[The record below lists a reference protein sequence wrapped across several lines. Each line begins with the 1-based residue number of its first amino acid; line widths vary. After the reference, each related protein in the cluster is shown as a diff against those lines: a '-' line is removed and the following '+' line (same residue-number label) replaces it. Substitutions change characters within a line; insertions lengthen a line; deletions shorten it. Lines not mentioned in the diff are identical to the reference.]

1 MTPSDLLAPI
11 PQLEVSGWKDVPI
24 VENHD
29 SLVPIGPFTGYP
41 TLFTNSIY
49 FGERIDSPY
58 RADKGNELD
67 GAFITIFARRSVAD
81 RLLVAQTLLPPGHR
95 FVVYDAYRSLQ
106 VQRALYDH
114 YLESLRESTPK
125 LSDDA
130 LSAQTQKYT
139 AIPSSDPTRPSPHN
153 TGGSVDLA
161 VVRLS
166 SEDEARIR
174 EIDQELAE
182 LPYETDWSLFSRR
195 AQDPYAEP
203 DTPAKK
209 AYLLEM
215 ERMLIMRDGGEL
227 LDYGT
232 PFDWGGPE
240 AALRYYEEPRSLSSK
255 DSEPRDN
262 RRLQH
267 NALAAAGFA
276 GYLEEWWHVNAP
288 ESQSGAQALGLP
300 RAHFGGQELGEAHL
314 EFEDMRR
321 RHHASM
327 LEQFERVA
335 SGEPHIPP
343 GYRPEI
349 PWVHELQ
356 RQALQHMLERNAHP
370 SSTKLRAAAIIAV
383 PVQV

>member
-1 MTPSDLLAPI
+1 MPAHS
-11 PQLEVSGWKDVPI
+11 VVDVGASAGQDKACGI
-24 VENHD
+24 AQF
-29 SLVPIGPFTGYP
+29 SSAFTCY
-41 TLFTNSIY
+41 
-49 FGERIDSPY
+49 
-58 RADKGNELD
+58 
-67 GAFITIFARRSVAD
+67 
-81 RLLVAQTLLPPGHR
+81 
-95 FVVYDAYRSLQ
+95 
-106 VQRALYDH
+106 
-114 YLESLRESTPK
+114 
-125 LSDDA
+125 DDA

-195 AQDPYAEP
+195 AQNPSAEP
-203 DTPAKK
+203 DAAAKK
-209 AYLLEM
+209 AYLLGM
-215 ERMLIMRDGGEL
+215 ERTLILRDGGEL

-240 AALRYYEEPRSLSSK
+240 AALRYYEGPKPLSSE
-255 DSEPRDN
+255 DSGPRNN

-276 GYLEEWWHVNAP
+276 GYPEEWWHVNAP

-300 RAHFGGQELGEAHL
+300 RAHFGGLELGEAHL
-314 EFEDMRR
+314 KFEDMRR

-327 LEQFERVA
+327 IEQFERAA
-335 SGEPHIPP
+335 SGEPHVPS
-343 GYRPEI
+343 GHRPEI
-349 PWVHELQ
+349 PWAHELN

-370 SSTKLRAAAIIAV
+370 SSTKLRPAAIIAA
-383 PVQV
+383 PAQV